1 MPKKNVNSNHN
12 VINIKIDNT
21 KKTKKRSKR
30 RKRHNKLALQPQQ
43 QGYSSLTPN
52 NLQQQ
57 LPTNRPYY
65 METNSINPQL
75 QDIPKPTTQ
84 EAFKPPPP
92 PPTLTDGAYENDNVS
107 QISNNHLSYSKVYER
122 PAEEFEDH
130 IPPPTGT
137 FKDERSNKEQYQG
150 TGSID
155 MFKTD
160 YEHQMKNANRRAQYA
175 EKVAPSKLEKAAA
188 KLEKDKAKLGAKQL
202 PKRGRPKKQ
211 AQYETPLRGLGEIMG
226 SPSFGALPKVY
237 TPLG

>member
-92 PPTLTDGAYENDNVS
+92 PLALGHDLHSPISEDSLRFDKIYDGPPND
-107 QISNNHLSYSKVYER
+107 
-122 PAEEFEDH
+122 FEDH

-150 TGSID
+150 TGSLD

-188 KLEKDKAKLGAKQL
+188 KLEKDKAKLAAKQL